1 MKKLLCIL
9 LSVMLLA
16 GCGAQGGA
24 VETTAE
30 PTVGAVTATLGGA
43 EVTFEPWEQAGLPE
57 SGDYYLTA
65 DVELTERV
73 TVAGQLRLHLNG
85 HTLKGAEETYFGY
98 LFTILAGGELALCES
113 EGGAGTV
120 VSPRAFSACPYVKSM
135 FLVEGTLT
143 IAGAAVDGSAISLE
157 NVANGA
163 CFCVGDG
170 GILNMEGGTVTGGT
184 TICYSLDPSKNVPVD
199 ATPADTPTESTEP
212 TEVTEA
218 TEPAA
223 TEATEP
229 AATEATESTEPT
241 EPEDLELFGKGGIVY
256 VAPGGTFNMLGGTLQ
271 DGSAGLGGNVYLEEG
286 EKPATMNMSGGSILS
301 GETIFHGGNIYN
313 GGVLKIS
320 GGEIAQGEAY
330 NNGGNI
336 VVVGTLEMTGGT
348 IREGRCD
355 AGGLTGKRG
364 GNILVNGVNAV
375 VNIANAQIL
384 DGNGQGKENFGG
396 SICVMGQCA
405 KEFSITDTEIIGGMG
420 HRGGV
425 LYFGT
430 LAKDVSPDNLDFYMK
445 NCTVSGGTCSYKGD
459 NLCMDSDLKGVYV
472 NLTMDNCHII
482 SEGAARETLSLG
494 AGAAATTWATLTMNG
509 GSIEGGSVNLYVDS
523 ILTANGTKLTMEP
536 DSTNGQFIYNP

>member
-1 MKKLLCIL
+1 MKKLICIMLVLLLLC
-9 LSVMLLA
+9 
-16 GCGAQGGA
+16 GCSAPAQ
-24 VETTAE
+24 ETTAE
-30 PTVGAVTATLGGA
+30 PTVGAVTATVGGA
-43 EVTFEPWEQAGLPE
+43 QVEFQPWEQDGLPE
-57 SGDYYLTA
+57 SGDYYLTK
-65 DVELTERV
+65 DVELTEAV
-73 TVAGQLRLHLNG
+73 TVSGQLRLHLNG
-85 HTLKGAEETYFGY
+85 HTLKGAEETDFGY
-98 LFTILAGGELALCES
+98 IFTIPAGGELALCES
-113 EGGAGTV
+113 EGGTGAV
-120 VSPRAFSACPYVKSM
+120 ISPRAFSACPYVKSM

-163 CFCVGDG
+163 CFCVADG
-170 GILNMEGGTVTGGT
+170 GVLNVEGGIITGGT
-184 TICYSLDPSKNVPVD
+184 TICYSLDPTKNVPVD
-199 ATPADTPTESTEP
+199 STPADTPTEGTEP
-212 TEVTEA
+212 TEA

-223 TEATEP
+223 TEPAATEP
-229 AATEATESTEPT
+229 A
-241 EPEDLELFGKGGIVY
+241 EPEDLELFGKGGTVY

-271 DGSAGLGGNVYLEEG
+271 YGSAGLGGNVYLEEG
-286 EKPATMNMSGGSILS
+286 EKPATMNMSGGTILA

-313 GGVLKIS
+313 AGVMQVS
-320 GGEIAQGEAY
+320 GGEIVQGKAY

-336 VVVGTLEMTGGT
+336 VVVGTLEMTGGI

-375 VNIANAQIL
+375 VNIANAKIL

-405 KEFSITDTEIIGGMG
+405 KEFSIVDTEIIGGFG

-509 GSIEGGSVNLYVDS
+509 GSIQGGSVNLYVDS
-523 ILTANGTKLTMEP
+523 VLTANGTKLTMEP